1 MVRAL
6 AFRQC
11 GPGLDPLTRLN
22 EFLRNPKCF
31 VRKQITIYIFFS
43 LFLIFL
49 FQFCFSFLF
58 CFVLFLFLFVF
69 FFSFLTASQF
79 FLTAAYI
86 IDPLFTFVMTKR
98 CLFQRIGSYAEQHE
112 LFLS

>member
-1 MVRAL
+1 MVRAF

-11 GPGLDPLTRLN
+11 GPGLDPLTRFN

-58 CFVLFLFLFVF
+58 CFALFLFLFLFVF
-69 FFSFLTASQF
+69 FFF
-79 FLTAAYI
+79 FNSKSVFIPTAAYI
-86 IDPLFTFVMTKR
+86 IDPLFIFVITKQYF
-98 CLFQRIGSYAEQHE
+98 FQRISSYA
-112 LFLS
+112 